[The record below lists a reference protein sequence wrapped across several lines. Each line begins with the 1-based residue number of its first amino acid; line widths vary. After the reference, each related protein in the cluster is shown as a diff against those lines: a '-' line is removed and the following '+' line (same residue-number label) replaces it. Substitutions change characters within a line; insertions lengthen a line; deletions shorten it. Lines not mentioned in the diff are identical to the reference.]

1 MFSFGCSLSVNS
13 IHMFFFYL
21 LHESFLALMG
31 KIKFESSSGDG
42 GFHSLEWGER
52 GSSVLGAGIN
62 SGKMVFHFAIFLQAV
77 SGRRLLRLLA
87 CFNSRVAYF
96 DLPFGLVFKAFES
109 KVVCEFPV
117 PCCFFFGA
125 MVHKQI

>member
-1 MFSFGCSLSVNS
+1 MGEKGFVSF
-13 IHMFFFYL
+13 
-21 LHESFLALMG
+21 
-31 KIKFESSSGDG
+31 
-42 GFHSLEWGER
+42 R
-52 GSSVLGAGIN
+52 GGIN

-77 SGRRLLRLLA
+77 SGRRLLRLVA
-87 CFNSRVAYF
+87 CLSSRVAYF

-125 MVHKQI
+125 MVCKQI

>member
-1 MFSFGCSLSVNS
+1 
-13 IHMFFFYL
+13 
-21 LHESFLALMG
+21 MG
-31 KIKFESSSGDG
+31 EKGFVSCLG
-42 GFHSLEWGER
+42 G
-52 GSSVLGAGIN
+52 GIN

-77 SGRRLLRLLA
+77 SGRRLLRLVA
-87 CFNSRVAYF
+87 CFSSRVAYF

-125 MVHKQI
+125 MVHMQI